1 MMIGVDVFR
10 TGHAP
15 RPLTG
20 SVLAAAILL
29 AGCGS
34 SERTL
39 KLRAVKAS
47 VQAAGL
53 HDLRI
58 LTQEGARQEWRRI
71 GTPLHAAPTADG
83 PDLLQSR
90 REPALLVVRF
100 GKKAEA
106 VHAVSRYE
114 QERTPR
120 PVGFARTCNVVVI
133 NYTPGS
139 AAERSRAV
147 RIRHELR
154 KRCS

>member
-1 MMIGVDVFR
+1 MMMGVDVFR

-15 RPLTG
+15 RLLTG

-39 KLRAVKAS
+39 KLRAVMAS

-100 GKKAEA
+100 
-106 VHAVSRYE
+106 
-114 QERTPR
+114 
-120 PVGFARTCNVVVI
+120 VVVI